1 MTISPNGKNLFTV
14 DEPGRF
20 RHWDLANGRLAKG
33 WEYEANI
40 QGCCFSLVITP
51 DNKNVF
57 LGNYC
62 EITTNLRRQK
72 RIGIP
77 KQ

>member
-1 MTISPNGKNLFTV
+1 MTIIPNGKHLFTV
-14 DEPGRF
+14 DEPERF
-20 RHWDLANGRLAKG
+20 RHWDLANGRLAKS

-40 QGCCFSLVITP
+40 QGCCFSLVVTP
-51 DNKNVF
+51 DNKYVF
-57 LGNYC
+57 LGKLLRDNP
-62 EITTNLRRQK
+62 NLRRHK